1 MARYTG
7 PVCRICRRQGMKL
20 FLKGERCF
28 TPKCAV
34 ERRPTPPGVAPG
46 ARRRRKVSEY
56 SLQLTEKQKARN
68 IYGVLE
74 RQFRKHFE
82 QAERQQGSTGE
93 NLLRILETRLDNVVY
108 RLGFADSRKQA
119 RQVVRHGHVTLNGR
133 RTDIPSAIVKPGDAV
148 AVHPKSREN
157 EYFKTVADTL
167 TRKSVPRWLE
177 LDPTALSGRVTD
189 RPARG
194 DIEGINVN
202 EALVVEY
209 YSR

>member
-1 MARYTG
+1 
-7 PVCRICRRQGMKL
+7 MKL

-34 ERRPTPPGVAPG
+34 ERRPTPPGIVPTS
-46 ARRRRKVSEY
+46 RRRRKESEFG
-56 SLQLTEKQKARN
+56 LQLHEKQKARA

-74 RQFRKHFE
+74 RQFQKHFV
-82 QAERQQGSTGE
+82 QAERQPGVTGD
-93 NLLRILETRLDNVVY
+93 NLLRILEQRLDNVVY
-108 RLGFADSRKQA
+108 RIGLAESRKQA
-119 RQVVRHGHVTLNGR
+119 RQVVRHGHITLNGR
-133 RTDIPSAIVKPGDAV
+133 RTDIPSALVKPGDVV
-148 AVHPKSREN
+148 AVHPGSREK

-177 LDPTALSGRVTD
+177 LDPVAMSARVND
-189 RPARG
+189 RPSRG
-194 DIEGINVN
+194 DIEINVN